1 MSKTKEKD
9 PAFLF
14 YSLDFYEGTRMML
27 PEERA
32 CFIDLLIFQ
41 HQNGGSIPND
51 LRRLRL
57 YCSGID
63 EATLQATLE
72 AKFKLCDNGSYVNT
86 KLQKVME
93 ERSEFTGNQAVNGK
107 VGQFFK
113 KAKAILSAREFLK
126 LQSFLNQKDKIVIL
140 ELIKDKSISKAMLQA
155 MLKHL
160 EDEDVVENEIED
172 EVEIEDEI
180 TLERG
185 AGKTFTTFEKSVWF
199 DKERFLKDC
208 PEDWPQAK
216 KEHYYLAALNW
227 SADKPKE
234 KKSNW
239 IRTVKVWD
247 GNNPWKGQTNGTPRP
262 QTESQRIR
270 DLVNNN
276 TNLVPEADRYV
287 EVPDPAG
294 GVTMTGRLFLDE
306 DGLIKFV
313 KAGRIRLTVDPQSG
327 FKPSAVY
334 KLAPGMT
341 IDKIYESLLIEKRKS
356 A

>member
-1 MSKTKEKD
+1 M
-9 PAFLF
+9 
-14 YSLDFYEGTRMML
+14 
-27 PEERA
+27 
-32 CFIDLLIFQ
+32 
-41 HQNGGSIPND
+41 
-51 LRRLRL
+51 
-57 YCSGID
+57 
-63 EATLQATLE
+63 
-72 AKFKLCDNGSYVNT
+72 
-86 KLQKVME
+86 
-93 ERSEFTGNQAVNGK
+93 
-107 VGQFFK
+107 
-113 KAKAILSAREFLK
+113 
-126 LQSFLNQKDKIVIL
+126 
-140 ELIKDKSISKAMLQA
+140 
-155 MLKHL
+155 
-160 EDEDVVENEIED
+160 ENENENIN
-172 EVEIEDEI
+172 EI

-208 PEDWPQAK
+208 PEDWLQAK

-247 GNNPWKGQTNGTPRP
+247 GNNPWKGESKNGTLTRP

-294 GVTMTGRLFLDE
+294 GITMTGRLFLDD

-313 KAGRIRLTVDPQSG
+313 KAGRIRLTVDPQTG

-334 KLAPGMT
+334 RLAPGMT
-341 IDKIYESLLIEKRKS
+341 IEKIYESLLIEKRKS